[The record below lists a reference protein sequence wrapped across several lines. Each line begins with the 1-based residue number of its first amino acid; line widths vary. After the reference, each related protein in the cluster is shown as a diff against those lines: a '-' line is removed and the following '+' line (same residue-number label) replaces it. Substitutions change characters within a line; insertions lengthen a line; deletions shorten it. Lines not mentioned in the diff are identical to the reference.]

1 MAQPEGTKQNP
12 KKHLGQDYEQ
22 LRAQSLPPNPPFEDK
37 EFPASQA
44 SLGSNKLG
52 PESNTAKG
60 IVWLRPSEIHPN
72 PEFITSG
79 ATRFDICQQDLGDCW
94 ILSSMAC
101 LTLNEEYLSLV
112 VPQDQSF
119 KNNYAGIFHFRFWQR
134 GDWTDV
140 VVDDKLPT
148 TDKKLVFVK
157 SAQENEFW
165 AALLEKAFAKLY
177 GSYEAIWGKNP
188 ILAMED
194 LTGGVCE
201 SYSLKSAPGDLFQT
215 IQRSVRTQC
224 LLTCSTDKKKE
235 GTEESS
241 IVAGHSYSIT
251 GAEEVPYGKG
261 KVQLIRL
268 RNPWGSAEWKGAWRD
283 DGPEW
288 NDVTPEVKKALL
300 NKMEDGEFWMPY
312 ADVVKEYNTVEICYV
327 ASSSGVNMKEPHW
340 SLTQTGGSWNKGN
353 PAETFL
359 ADPRFR
365 FKLEV
370 PDEDQAAAGDAALCT
385 VIVALMQKTVPKDNI
400 LDFQLYE
407 LPKEVSAQVLV
418 KDLKSIKDINANQRN
433 SGKTK
438 HFRVPKGEYLI
449 VPKPSDP
456 NQDIDFCIRVFSMK
470 KGGAA

>member
-79 ATRFDICQQDLGDCW
+79 ATQNVADSGF
-94 ILSSMAC
+94 LSAMGS
-101 LTLNEEYLSLV
+101 LTLNKEYLSLV

-119 KNNYAGIFHFRFWQR
+119 KTNYAGVFHFRLGQFGEWV
-134 GDWTDV
+134 DV
-140 VVDDKLPT
+140 VVDDILPT
-148 TDKKLVFVK
+148 KDKKLVFVK

-165 AALLEKAFAKLY
+165 PALLEKAVAKLH
-177 GSYEAIWGKNP
+177 GSYEAISGNSL
-188 ILAMED
+188 IIALED

-224 LLTCSTDKKKE
+224 LLTCSTNGKKE
-235 GTEESS
+235 GAEKSS
-241 IVAGHSYSIT
+241 IVAGHASIT

-261 KVQLIRL
+261 KVQLIQL
-268 RNPWGSAEWKGAWRD
+268 QNPWGSAEWKGAWRD
-283 DGPEW
+283 NGPEW

-300 NKMEDGEFWMPY
+300 NKEDGEFWMPY

-340 SLTQTGGSWNKGN
+340 SLTQTEGSWNKGN

-385 VIVALMQKTVPKDNI
+385 VIVALMQKTVPKDNYI
-400 LDFQLYE
+400 DFQLYQ